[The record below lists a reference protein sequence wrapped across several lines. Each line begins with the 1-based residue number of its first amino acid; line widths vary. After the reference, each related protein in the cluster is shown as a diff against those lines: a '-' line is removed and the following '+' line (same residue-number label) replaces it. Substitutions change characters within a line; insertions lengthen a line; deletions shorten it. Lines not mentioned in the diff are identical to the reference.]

1 LTRRRKK
8 PAAQPRALQARP
20 TVSFRTDRAVL
31 TRLDQ
36 IADGYAV
43 TRNLLMEKVLKHY
56 LVERGEDLTAML
68 AADTG
73 GTDDRQTTLD
83 IFQ

>member
-1 LTRRRKK
+1 MRRRKK
-8 PAAQPRALQARP
+8 PIVAQPRALQARP
-20 TVSFRTDRAVL
+20 TVSFRTERAVL
-31 TRLDQ
+31 TRLDEL
-36 IADGYAV
+36 AEGYAI